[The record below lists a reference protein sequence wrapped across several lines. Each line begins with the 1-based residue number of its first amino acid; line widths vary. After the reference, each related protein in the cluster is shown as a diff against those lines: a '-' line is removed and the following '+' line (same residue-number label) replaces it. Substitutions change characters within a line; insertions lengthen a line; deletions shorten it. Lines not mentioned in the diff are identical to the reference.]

1 MRKVFILGAH
11 RSGTSKLA
19 AYFKEVLGFRGYAE
33 GHIYRLV
40 PHLMQG
46 NRAIQKSIPENAFEI
61 NRIGKRTI
69 IDHLVLSL
77 DALISEHHH
86 HEDYYDKT
94 PGFQMLD
101 AAPALHRCLP
111 EARFIHVH
119 RNGIEN
125 VASNLRN
132 WERRGF
138 KDACGMWQSALDAWF
153 RVKDRIADRCYE
165 IEMDALK
172 TDSWRIHQE
181 ICAHLALENR
191 WSRDEIE
198 AYFGA
203 GSSTSTV
210 PLAPPRAPLLED
222 MDWSPAQKALFVE
235 TCGENMRRC
244 GYWTAAEA
252 AAAAPEPGSAPPS
265 APA

>member
-19 AYFKEVLGFRGYAE
+19 SYFSEVLGFRGWAE

-46 NRAIQKSIPENAFEI
+46 NRAIQKTIPENAFEI

-69 IDHLVLSL
+69 IDHLVRSL
-77 DALISEHHH
+77 DALISEHHEH
-86 HEDYYDKT
+86 QDYYDKT

-101 AAPALHRCLP
+101 AAPVIHRVLP
-111 EARFIHVH
+111 EARFIHVR
-119 RNGIEN
+119 RNGIDN

-138 KDACGMWQSALDAWF
+138 KDACGMWKSALDAWF
-153 RVKDRIADRCYE
+153 RVQERIADRTCE
-165 IEMDALK
+165 IEMDDLK
-172 TDSWRIHQE
+172 TGSWRIHQE
-181 ICAHLALENR
+181 ICAHLGLENR
-191 WSRDEIE
+191 WSREEIE
-198 AYFGA
+198 AYFGQ
-203 GSSTSTV
+203 GSPTSTV
-210 PLAPPRAPLLED
+210 PLAPRAETTLEA
-222 MDWSPAQKALFVE
+222 MDWTPEQKALFIE

-244 GYWTAAEA
+244 GYWPAEETA
-252 AAAAPEPGSAPPS
+252 PGA
-265 APA
+265 